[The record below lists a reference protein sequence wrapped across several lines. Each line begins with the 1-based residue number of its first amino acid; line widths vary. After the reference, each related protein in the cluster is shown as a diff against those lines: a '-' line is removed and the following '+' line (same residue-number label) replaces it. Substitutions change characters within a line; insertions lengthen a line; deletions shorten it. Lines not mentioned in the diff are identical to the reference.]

1 MKILFS
7 IIELGP
13 ILSLLFKVGK
23 TASFLD
29 LIKSYSNSK
38 EKLLSEI
45 KLFNTLNEKST
56 NIIQPVKSKNDN
68 YV

>member
-7 IIELGP
+7 IIELGT

>member
-7 IIELGP
+7 IIELGT

-45 KLFNTLNEKST
+45 KLFNTLDEKST